1 MPARSAFHHPRD
13 ADRAPDTR
21 GLMTPLT
28 DMGAADNQRVRPSA
42 PVADPR
48 SYVLIADAQ
57 VDRAAACLE
66 SIQSFNVNAR
76 VARDGDQ
83 ALQILRQ
90 SGAPILL
97 IVDLALART
106 DGFGVIEA
114 LRASRPGRSEIIAWS
129 STPDLREFAAQ
140 RLAGLDVKIL
150 GGAVAPD
157 VLRGAV
163 HRALRRA
170 IGLDE
175 PIASHDAEAAEDV
188 YDAMTRLSERARK
201 LSGAAG
207 VAVYWKA
214 AGETK
219 FRASVTWASD
229 TPAPHSPYHLPRV
242 FGWIIETG
250 EALVMPDLTG
260 RNLADVSTSSAQD
273 VVRGLVAVPIVG
285 ADQEIA
291 GTICVFDLKP
301 LTFGDDV
308 VEALKALGRE
318 GLPRDAGVPPVSRVE
333 WRPTPMAREGGE
345 PAPRVQD
352 VPDWKVE
359 PSDSGVLDRA
369 DAAPLIVRELSRLSR
384 ELRPMTVVAFDVS
397 PQVSSDGAE
406 GAVLAGEAADL
417 AGETLARAIRGC
429 DIAVRWNPDDL
440 LLLLPGLRALE
451 ARPVAERVRAA
462 MQAGAR
468 HRAAVSGG
476 IAELLPGETFDE
488 LVARAKEQLR
498 IARARGNRVA

>member
-1 MPARSAFHHPRD
+1 
-13 ADRAPDTR
+13 
-21 GLMTPLT
+21 MTPLT
-28 DMGAADNQRVRPSA
+28 DLGAADNQRVRPSA

-114 LRASRPGRSEIIAWS
+114 LRASRHGRTEIIAWS

-188 YDAMTRLSERARK
+188 YDAMTRLSEQARK

-207 VAVYWKA
+207 VAVYWRA

-250 EALVMPDLTG
+250 EALVMPDLTE

-301 LTFGDDV
+301 LTFGDEV

-318 GLPRDAGVPPVSRVE
+318 GLPRDAGVPAVRRVE
-333 WRPTPMAREGGE
+333 WSPTALAQTGSA
-345 PAPRVQD
+345 PAPRAVQD
-352 VPDWKVE
+352 VPDWKAE
-359 PSDSGVLDRA
+359 PSDSGLLDRA
-369 DAAPLIVRELSRLSR
+369 DAAPLIARELSRLSR
-384 ELRPMTVVAFDVS
+384 EQRPMTVVAFDVS
-397 PQVSSDGAE
+397 PVASSDGAVA
-406 GAVLAGEAADL
+406 AVLAGEAADL

-429 DIAVRWNPDDL
+429 DIAVRWNPGDL